1 MREGS
6 EGRLHS
12 KVCGRLARFMGS
24 WVHGFMG
31 TWGSCDVRDPLEVL
45 NLAAGAS
52 DDDPR
57 LGEAAN
63 ERARLRFLGE
73 KKETAI
79 RRISDGGHQINHPA
93 HQTRTL
99 DCSLVTTILMAND

>member
-12 KVCGRLARFMGS
+12 KVCGRFMGS

-31 TWGSCDVRDPLEVL
+31 SWGSCDVRDPLEVL
-45 NLAAGAS
+45 NLASGAS

-63 ERARLRFLGE
+63 ERGRLRFLGE

-79 RRISDGGHQINHPA
+79 RKISDGGHQINHPA